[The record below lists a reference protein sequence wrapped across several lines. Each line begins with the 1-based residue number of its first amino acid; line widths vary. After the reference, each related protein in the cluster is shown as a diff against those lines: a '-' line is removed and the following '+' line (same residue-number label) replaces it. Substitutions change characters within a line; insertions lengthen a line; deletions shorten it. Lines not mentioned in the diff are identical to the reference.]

1 MSSYVSKERE
11 EVGRDHVI
19 KPTFQG
25 DSSSTWE
32 ESKLGVPKQ
41 LTEKLHESG
50 KVNRSRGKKE
60 EQVTPLSEKSPIL
73 HTTQAE
79 PIEDM
84 QWEKVTCQVQEPNF
98 KFVLAPN
105 PGLNDKEGSPY
116 KFESG
121 QGPIAMSFDPK
132 LGWTEEKLGPKSGH

>member
-19 KPTFQG
+19 KPTSQG

-50 KVNRSRGKKE
+50 KVNRSRGKTE

-73 HTTQAE
+73 HTTQ
-79 PIEDM
+79 
-84 QWEKVTCQVQEPNF
+84 VTCQVQEPNF